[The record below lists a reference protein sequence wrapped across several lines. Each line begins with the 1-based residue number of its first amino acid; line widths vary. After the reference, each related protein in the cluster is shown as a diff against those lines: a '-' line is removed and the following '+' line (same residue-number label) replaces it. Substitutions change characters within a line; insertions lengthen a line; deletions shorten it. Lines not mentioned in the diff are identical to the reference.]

1 VTNKEDVMTTL
12 RTFGGVVALMTAVL
26 GTAGPASAVDGVL
39 YEVTEAVKLTGK
51 GGSFK
56 SSAATLTGDIAA
68 GTDLCPTWVTQRLNM
83 ASCMII
89 VRATGKADDVTGIG
103 PASGDFDIVVQDWN
117 NADAPEVVVMKG
129 TLTGTIDLS
138 PAFTKQQPL
147 GSITGKFNAI
157 GLSNGVM
164 AGAKAMGTFNGKFRL
179 PFRDG
184 GKASYL
190 MDDGSIV
197 PAQPQEMSLGQAM
210 VRLEVTFSAA
220 R

>member
-1 VTNKEDVMTTL
+1 MLGCLFALTL
-12 RTFGGVVALMTAVL
+12 MVA
-26 GTAGPASAVDGVL
+26 GTAGTAFAVDGLL

-51 GGSFK
+51 GGTFK
-56 SSAATLTGDIAA
+56 SSAATLTGDLAS
-68 GTDLCPTWVTQRLNM
+68 GTALCPTWLTQQLNM
-83 ASCMII
+83 ATCMIV
-89 VRATGKADDVTGIG
+89 VRATGRADDATGIG
-103 PASGDFDIVVQDWN
+103 PANGDFDIVVQDWN
-117 NADAPEVVVMKG
+117 HADAPELVVMKG

-138 PAFTKQQPL
+138 PAFTKQEPL
-147 GSITGKFNAI
+147 GSITGKFIAT
-157 GLSNGVM
+157 GLSNTVM
-164 AGAKAMGTFNGKFRL
+164 ANAKAAGTFTGRFRL
-179 PFRDG
+179 PFREG